1 METFTQVPGVRS
13 EERTD
18 HIGQLT
24 VWSQM
29 SLNSAM
35 ELLVLRVD
43 AASCRKN
50 SYSFPLSA
58 KLNISCN
65 NLSTVPFLNI
75 FCPK

>member
-1 METFTQVPGVRS
+1 METFTQVPGIGS

-18 HIGQLT
+18 HKAEQT
-24 VWSQM
+24 AWSQM

-35 ELLVLRVD
+35 ELLVLRAD

-50 SYSFPLSA
+50 PYSFSLSA

-65 NLSTVPFLNI
+65 NTGQHTKCIRNQNS
-75 FCPK
+75 